1 MSGYVID
8 DLALAAGLAGT
19 GTEHDRR
26 ELSRLIADA
35 VRGGPGL
42 HVPALC
48 AWEAEHVRPGIVDHV
63 VGLVAAA
70 PPGAIGIAGLART
83 PALDGLLGLRQRV
96 GWPAASAAAHAL
108 QTGARII
115 TVDPGRYPAT
125 GADTIAL

>member
-8 DLALAAGLAGT
+8 DLALAAGLGGI

-42 HVPALC
+42 QVPALC
-48 AWEAEHVRPGIVDHV
+48 AWDAEQVRPGVVDHI
-63 VGLVAAA
+63 VGLVASA

-83 PALDGLLGLRQRV
+83 PTLDELRGWCQEA
-96 GWPAASAAAHAL
+96 GWPAANAAVHAR
-108 QTGARII
+108 QTGARVI
-115 TVDPGRYPAT
+115 TVDPGRYAGS
-125 GADTIAL
+125 GADAVAL